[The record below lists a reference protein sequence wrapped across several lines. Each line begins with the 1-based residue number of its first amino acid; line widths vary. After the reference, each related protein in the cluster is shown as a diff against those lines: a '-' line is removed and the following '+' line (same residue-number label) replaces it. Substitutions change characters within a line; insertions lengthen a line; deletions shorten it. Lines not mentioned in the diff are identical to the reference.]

1 MFAHYD
7 LSHKFVIFVSKLT
20 RILELKER
28 MIFAWKESIK
38 KALQPPLPGEG
49 AQLLMAPSVRLTGH
63 GSVDR
68 AQARYS
74 SVLILIY
81 PTHHHIRVPFIQRPD
96 YPGIHGG
103 QVSLPGGKCELD
115 DSSFWETALRETRE
129 ELGIDT
135 SEIEFLGELS
145 QIYIPN
151 SNYIVAPQVGFLPA
165 RPVFN
170 PNPYEVAE
178 LFEVSVKDFFQPLKI
193 RTFERKVNGQA
204 LTAPYFDVNGKQ
216 IWGATAMMLSELIEA
231 FKERSPDWLSA
242 LHSGSAHTAP
252 GSP

>member
-1 MFAHYD
+1 
-7 LSHKFVIFVSKLT
+7 
-20 RILELKER
+20 
-28 MIFAWKESIK
+28 MIFAWKDSIK
-38 KALQPPLPGEG
+38 RALQPPLPGEG
-49 AQLLMAPSVRLTGH
+49 AQSLMAPSVRFTGNCV
-63 GSVDR
+63 VDR
-68 AQARYS
+68 NQARYS

-81 PTHHHIRVPFIQRPD
+81 PTHHHILVPFIQRPE

-103 QVSLPGGKCELD
+103 QVSLPGGKCEPED
-115 DSSFWETALRETRE
+115 QSFWETALRETRE

-135 SEIEFLGELS
+135 TDIEFLGELS

-165 RPVFN
+165 RPVFH

-178 LFEVSVKDFFQPLKI
+178 VFEVSVKDFFQPLKI
-193 RTFERKVNGQA
+193 KRFEKRVNGQP

-231 FKERSPDWLSA
+231 FKQRSPGWLSA

-252 GSP
+252 ESP